1 MNERANKQ
9 VDERKRKFTDNDENS
24 HNSFYKNRLKTKKL
38 NSVAFSPKANYT
50 D

>member
-1 MNERANKQ
+1 MSLQSSRKIITASNKSPSCVTKAGDKAFNFLSTKQ
-9 VDERKRKFTDNDENS
+9 
-24 HNSFYKNRLKTKKL
+24 KT